1 MCRND
6 FPESLVPTPL
16 KWRNYA
22 TKVSIKRG
30 RSGDTTPVWD
40 LCDEIRLLLTEKGV
54 KVRLHT
60 LLRLLKNESESD

>member
-6 FPESLVPTPL
+6 FSESLVPTPL

-30 RSGDTTPVWD
+30 HSGDTTPVWN
-40 LCDEIRLLLTEKGV
+40 LCDEIRLLLTEKRR
-54 KVRLHT
+54 KSEITHT
-60 LLRLLKNESESD
+60 STPP